1 MLKVE
6 SDAGQQT
13 RLLQFAP
20 KAWTRR
26 PRSLQGFSVAEWEPL
41 GVAGAGRGGG
51 RCRRE
56 R

>member
-20 KAWTRR
+20 KAAAGA
-26 PRSLQGFSVAEWEPL
+26 RSLQGFSVAEWEPL
-41 GVAGAGRGGG
+41 GVAGART
-51 RCRRE
+51 CRRAAAVRE